1 MSSYPVWDDFWKGK
15 LENLV
20 IGKEIPD
27 GEKEVSQVSI
37 PTESEFFC
45 RTCSVQLLTREEQVT
60 HYKSPEH
67 RSLLKSKLRAKTGD
81 AENESGS
88 ESDTSEEGSDWSGD
102 DETATSANLDGP
114 ELRFRGRAQQEMYF
128 FNESKERITAYRG
141 LVAHRSECL
150 SELEILKRLVMTRR
164 AFTEK
169 IAPEGK
175 RHDAILL
182 FSAGAFAGCIFE
194 NGKPLLHKCIKKYVI
209 RAKRGSA
216 QSTRDNQGNKPK
228 SMGAQ
233 LRRENEKEL
242 CRKIEE
248 QITEW
253 GATLSK
259 CATIFCR
266 APKHQKSVILQP
278 LHRVV
283 ENKTIIRPL
292 MVPMHKPRFEE
303 TQRVFQKIF
312 SLRIHSEAQ
321 IEEFRQRRSPR
332 KNTEILEAK
341 AKPKIIANPHLDK
354 TSDDEVEKAEKS
366 VEALKITPKKF
377 KISKTQK
384 ARLDSSESS
393 EALDK
398 EIRAR
403 LDLLFT
409 GVRSGDVQKLA
420 FYFAEINSPQEI
432 INLQMKNDM
441 TLLHFAA
448 QQNSSPIIE
457 YLLLNGSDPTL
468 KNADKLPACRLCTV
482 REARASFW
490 NFRGSNPDKWDW
502 DKAEV
507 PDPASVSANPS
518 KRKRQKPKKKKKAPV
533 VEEKTVSLDKKG
545 GLVFVPCSECGGEI
559 NGTPFKYSDFQ
570 FCNTSC
576 LRAHRF
582 ARL

>member
-1 MSSYPVWDDFWKGK
+1 
-15 LENLV
+15 
-20 IGKEIPD
+20 
-27 GEKEVSQVSI
+27 
-37 PTESEFFC
+37 
-45 RTCSVQLLTREEQVT
+45 
-60 HYKSPEH
+60 
-67 RSLLKSKLRAKTGD
+67 
-81 AENESGS
+81 
-88 ESDTSEEGSDWSGD
+88 
-102 DETATSANLDGP
+102 
-114 ELRFRGRAQQEMYF
+114 
-128 FNESKERITAYRG
+128 
-141 LVAHRSECL
+141 
-150 SELEILKRLVMTRR
+150 
-164 AFTEK
+164 
-169 IAPEGK
+169 
-175 RHDAILL
+175 
-182 FSAGAFAGCIFE
+182 
-194 NGKPLLHKCIKKYVI
+194 
-209 RAKRGSA
+209 
-216 QSTRDNQGNKPK
+216 
-228 SMGAQ
+228 MGAQ

>member
-27 GEKEVSQVSI
+27 GEKEASQVSI

-128 FNESKERITAYRG
+128 FNESKERITTYRG

-303 TQRVFQKIF
+303 SQRVFQKIF

-321 IEEFRQRRSPR
+321 VEEFRQRRSTR
-332 KNTEILEAK
+332 KNTETLEAK

-420 FYFAEINSPQEI
+420 FFFAEINSPQEI

-507 PDPASVSANPS
+507 PDPACVSANPS
-518 KRKRQKPKKKKKAPV
+518 KRKRQKPKKKKKSPV